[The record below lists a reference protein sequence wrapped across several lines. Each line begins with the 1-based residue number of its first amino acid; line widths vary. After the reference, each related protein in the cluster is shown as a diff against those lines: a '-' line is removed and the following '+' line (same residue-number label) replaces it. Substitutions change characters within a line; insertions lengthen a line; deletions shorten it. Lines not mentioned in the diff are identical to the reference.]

1 VPPGSDVRA
10 QRLRFLRGFVE
21 PDLCPIASMTRILS
35 FLAFLVCIDA
45 HGAGA
50 LPRLGADAGHV
61 TVSGLSSGGFMAV
74 QLHVAHSAI
83 VKGAGVVAGGP
94 YYCAQGR
101 LRTAYYNCADP
112 GLFAPFPALSRL
124 KAEAEAQ
131 AKAGRIDPTSG
142 LASARAWLFSGT
154 KDRTVSRD
162 AVEGLFAFY
171 GAYKV
176 NTVIVRDKP
185 AGHAMPTENAGDPE
199 CGATRPPFIN
209 DCDYDAAG
217 VLLGH
222 LIGGVLPAVAKEGG
236 RLLRFDQQEFAGKP
250 ASAISMAEEGYVYVP
265 KACEM
270 DVCAVH
276 VALHGCRQG
285 VGEIGE
291 RFVREAGYNRWADS
305 NRLIVLYPQ
314 AVARYGWTFGN
325 ASFVWNP
332 RGCWDWWGYTGALY
346 HTKEGPQ
353 IRALKA
359 MLDRLGAPKKP

>member
-1 VPPGSDVRA
+1 M
-10 QRLRFLRGFVE
+10 LRRRVF
-21 PDLCPIASMTRILS
+21 
-35 FLAFLVCIDA
+35 AFSIILVCVKA
-45 HGAGA
+45 LSAEPLPAMGASA
-50 LPRLGADAGHV
+50 REI
-61 TVSGLSSGGFMAV
+61 TTSGLSSGGFMAV

-94 YYCAQGR
+94 YYCAQGH
-101 LRTAYYNCADP
+101 LRRAYYNCTDP
-112 GLFAPFPALSRL
+112 GLFAPFPALSLL

-131 AKAGRIDPTSG
+131 AKAGRIDPTAG

-171 GAYKV
+171 RGYKV

-199 CGATRPPFIN
+199 CGATRSPFIN

-217 VLLGH
+217 ALLAH
-222 LIGGVLPAVAKEGG
+222 LIGGMLPAVAKESG
-236 RLLRFDQQEFAGKP
+236 RLLRFDQGEFAGGP
-250 ASAISMAEEGYVYVP
+250 ASAISMADDAYVYVP
-265 KACEM
+265 KACET

-285 VGEIGE
+285 AGEIGE
-291 RFVREAGYNRWADS
+291 RFVREAGYNRWADA

-314 AVARYGWTFGN
+314 VIARYGWAFGS
-325 ASFVWNP
+325 ASFIWNP